1 MLCVLFFVGKRSQK
15 RRRSAAENG
24 RPCRSL
30 PAFLA
35 PGGGGGDGG
44 CMRACAGLV
53 QPALSPGYS
62 GREAR
67 RRNGVR
73 AANASLSHRFDVR
86 SRPASTRE
94 ARRQLGFTGDTRAA
108 SNKGGGANIFGLLL
122 AYRAS
127 AGVQPNLSCAFVRT
141 IREDGRL
148 TKAFTFCL
156 CADGHFLGRYCSC
169 GSMARGFVASPDR
182 HGTAREACRRA
193 CAEICRRLAG
203 PARVCALASQKHQD
217 KAREPS
223 HWSDCTEWSNGLD
236 AFRPR
241 AYPKQAAQH
250 VLKAKGAHANAP
262 ERHP

>member
-1 MLCVLFFVGKRSQK
+1 M
-15 RRRSAAENG
+15 RRFAVSACA
-24 RPCRSL
+24 RAHRSL

-67 RRNGVR
+67 RRNRVR

-94 ARRQLGFTGDTRAA
+94 ARRQLGFTGDARAA

-148 TKAFTFCL
+148 TEAIAFCL
-156 CADGHFLGRYCSC
+156 CAVGHFLGRYCSC
-169 GSMARGFVASPDR
+169 EAAGSTRVWGLADR
-182 HGTAREACRRA
+182 HGNAQEACRRA
-193 CAEICRRLAG
+193 CSEICRRLAG
-203 PARVCALASQKHQD
+203 PARVCAHAQQKDQD
-217 KAREPS
+217 QSREPS
-223 HWSDCTEWSNGLD
+223 YWSDCTEWSNGLD
-236 AFRPR
+236 ASDR
-241 AYPKQAAQH
+241 ATLPKCKKHSVCQS
-250 VLKAKGAHANAP
+250 LGAYANAP
-262 ERHP
+262 APSVAATAPRI